1 MSEHEKKETSTLRPL
16 PVPRLS
22 KESEERALAYLKN
35 NPVSIMIRPWRTNVT
50 KDDEE

>member
-16 PVPRLS
+16 PCPRLS
-22 KESEERALAYLKN
+22 KERKEKLDAYLKN
-35 NPVSIMIRPWRTNVT
+35 NPVSIMIRPWRPKVT